1 MGSATERQTLIQSS
15 FCLREGVVCCECF
28 TISRGPAGSDNFQ
41 ILSDCSVVP
50 HLGIQDQQLNPA
62 ARGTIIIT
70 LGAAADLHV
79 LHVLKLAF
87 EVRDTEVR
95 LQQIRL
101 KCCCAVT
108 GNKSPTVL
116 TSTFQAK
123 VGFPGNL
130 HMVNRL
136 SRKLPCVTF
145 GQWEAP
151 PTLVVLFMMPL
162 CDVTKVVFTKQFS
175 QIWLHFRYES
185 RNKNRSLLYSC
196 LPTYWNL
203 S

>member
-1 MGSATERQTLIQSS
+1 VSASRFRVDRRGLI
-15 FCLREGVVCCECF
+15 
-28 TISRGPAGSDNFQ
+28 TSRYFQ
-41 ILSDCSVVP
+41 IALLFHIWASKIS
-50 HLGIQDQQLNPA
+50 NWT
-62 ARGTIIIT
+62 RGTRNDYHYIGRGRWSPCT
-70 LGAAADLHV
+70 SCTK
-79 LHVLKLAF
+79 KLAF

-162 CDVTKVVFTKQFS
+162 CDVAKVVFTKQFS
-175 QIWLHFRYES
+175 QIWLHSRYES